1 MEALAHV
8 RFVVQALKGQRLRS
22 VLSGLGVAIGVAAVV
37 VLTSLGAGA
46 RQYVISQFTQF
57 GTNLMA
63 VDPGRVKT
71 MGMPGVL
78 GGTTHK
84 LSIDDAV
91 AIGHQNGVEKVVP
104 VVTGQG
110 RVVGHGR
117 GRSVFIYGVTHDAPA
132 AWKFSVAQGR
142 FLPPMDPH
150 RKASFIVLGP
160 KLAHELFPESSPLGQ
175 RVRVA
180 GWSFRVIG
188 VMTPK
193 GHFLG
198 FDLDDA
204 AYIPVATAQA
214 LFNVDEL
221 NEIDVLAA
229 SSDAIEPVKRSLKRL
244 LIARH
249 RGQYDFTITTQD
261 EMLTTFGRVIGVITV
276 AVSGIGGISL
286 FVGAMGILTIMW
298 ISVNERT
305 AEIGLLR
312 ALGVRRRTV
321 ERLFLLES
329 VVLAVAGGLGG
340 LGVGLGLGAVVRLA
354 IPGFPFET
362 PPVAILAAVAMSVV
376 VGILSGVVPAH
387 RAASLDPIEALREE

>member
-1 MEALAHV
+1 MRGLELVFFVISAL
-8 RFVVQALKGQRLRS
+8 RGQRLRS
-22 VLSGLGVAIGVAAVV
+22 FLSALGVGIGVAAVV

-46 RQYVISQFTQF
+46 RQYVMSQFTQF

-84 LSIDDAV
+84 LTIDDAI
-91 AIGHQNGVEKVVP
+91 AIGRQPGVAKFVP

-110 RVVGHGR
+110 RVVGNGR
-117 GRSVFIYGVTHDAPA
+117 GRSVFIYGVTHDAAA

-142 FLPPMDPH
+142 FLPPIDPH
-150 RKASFIVLGP
+150 RKASYIVLGP
-160 KLAHELFPESSPLGQ
+160 KLAHELFPESSPLGR

-204 AYIPVATAQA
+204 AYIPVATAKA

-229 SSDAIEPVKRSLKRL
+229 SSDAIVPIKRALKTL
-244 LIARH
+244 LIKRH

-261 EMLTTFGRVIGVITV
+261 EMLATFGRVIGVITV

-305 AEIGLLR
+305 SEIGILR
-312 ALGVRRRTV
+312 ALGVRRGTV

-329 VVLAVAGGLGG
+329 VVLAAAGGTGG
-340 LGVGLGLGAVVRLA
+340 LAAGLGLGAVLRLA
-354 IPGFPFET
+354 VPGFPFET
-362 PPVAILAAVAMSVV
+362 PPAAIAAALGMSVI
-376 VGILSGVVPAH
+376 VGIASGVVPAR
-387 RAASLDPIEALREE
+387 RAASLNPIETLREE